1 MSADELRQDLEELRR
16 LESLAKRPRVQSL
29 LANEI
34 RNVDAKLVKAT
45 APAPTPAPQAPA
57 CAPAAAAVP
66 GRSYVTLGSFSW
78 EQDNEKIR
86 VSRVDVL
93 MIFLYCAIF
102 RFMFLEGV
110 DQEKVESAFKPM
122 SVDIKFHDVN
132 GKNYRCAIPKLNKEI
147 DPEKCKVVVKPKKVV
162 ITLVKA
168 SKGNWLDL
176 HYKEDKFK
184 PSMDK
189 EKDPMSGIMDLMK
202 NMYEDG
208 DEDMK
213 RTIAKAWSDARSGKA
228 ADPMKGLP

>member
-16 LESLAKRPRVQSL
+16 LEGLAKRPRVQSL

-34 RNVDAKLVKAT
+34 HNVDAKLAKAT
-45 APAPTPAPQAPA
+45 APAPAPASQAVAPAPTAVV
-57 CAPAAAAVP
+57 AAA

-78 EQDNEKIR
+78 DQDSEKIR
-86 VSRVDVL
+86 IYV
-93 MIFLYCAIF
+93 
-102 RFMFLEGV
+102 FLEGV
-110 DQEKVESAFKPM
+110 EQEKLETTFKPM

-132 GKNYRCAIPKLNKEI
+132 GKNYRCALPKLNKEI
-147 DPEKCKVVVKPKKVV
+147 VPEKCKVVVKPTKVV
-162 ITLVKA
+162 ITLAKA

-176 HYKEDKFK
+176 HFKEDKFK

-202 NMYEDG
+202 NMYEEG